1 VPGQGAS
8 IEELAGDLVA
18 RGVRR
23 VHVLAWRDLDDPDA
37 GGSELHADEFMRR
50 WADAGLEILH
60 RTSAARGLPATARRH
75 GYRVVR
81 RGSRYSVFPRTAVS
95 ELSGRMGRSDAVVE
109 VWNGVPWF
117 SPLWYRRP
125 GIVVLHHVHG
135 PMWDQIMPPP
145 LAWAGRLL
153 EARVAPP
160 FYRRT
165 RTVTPSAATRDE
177 LLGLGFA
184 PDRVTAVDNGTDP
197 YFSPGGARWPDPTVV
212 AVARL
217 APVKRL
223 ELLLESVAA
232 ARATVPGA
240 RLRIIGDGPLRPE
253 LEAWIR
259 DHDAAAWATLLGHVT
274 RGQLRD
280 EYRRAW
286 IVGSASLAEGWGLSL
301 TEGAAC
307 GTPAVATDISGH
319 RCSVVAGET
328 GVLASEDDLG
338 RAIATV
344 LGDDVLRARLGAAA
358 LARARTLT
366 WEASARGVLE
376 VLHGVVAARPQRRP

>member
-1 VPGQGAS
+1 
-8 IEELAGDLVA
+8 
-18 RGVRR
+18 
-23 VHVLAWRDLDDPDA
+23 
-37 GGSELHADEFMRR
+37 
-50 WADAGLEILH
+50 
-60 RTSAARGLPATARRH
+60 
-75 GYRVVR
+75 
-81 RGSRYSVFPRTAVS
+81 
-95 ELSGRMGRSDAVVE
+95 
-109 VWNGVPWF
+109 
-117 SPLWYRRP
+117 
-125 GIVVLHHVHG
+125 
-135 PMWDQIMPPP
+135 
-145 LAWAGRLL
+145 
-153 EARVAPP
+153 
-160 FYRRT
+160 
-165 RTVTPSAATRDE
+165 
-177 LLGLGFA
+177 
-184 PDRVTAVDNGTDP
+184 
-197 YFSPGGARWPDPTVV
+197 
-212 AVARL
+212 
-217 APVKRL
+217 
-223 ELLLESVAA
+223 
-232 ARATVPGA
+232 
-240 RLRIIGDGPLRPE
+240 LRPE

-328 GVLASEDDLG
+328 GVLAPEDDLG

-376 VLHGVVAARPQRRP
+376 VLHGVVAARRQRRP